1 MDHLK
6 HIRAWLT
13 AKLPYFIIFLFVV
26 QPVMDIMS
34 FWFTK
39 LEFGNTLT
47 LLLRFGV
54 LGLTLLLGFGLSH
67 RKKVY
72 WIAAG
77 ICLAIGLGHCFALY
91 QYGIRD
97 LVGDLTNY
105 IRVLQ
110 MPLTTLCLITFLR
123 ENQACYEAMKRG
135 ILASLLLILSVT
147 VLASLTGTEPHTY
160 MDGKG
165 YIGWFNNTNSQ
176 SFILTMLVPVTM
188 AWLYGKKGFKS
199 PLFWLVTLGGYAAM
213 YLLGTRLCY
222 LGIVASGFGLGISIL
237 LIRPANWL
245 RACVFFAS
253 SILFLSLMPFSP
265 MVRHQG
271 VYEDVQSNRQSSI
284 NTSISEHK
292 LEPLNDE
299 NLSEEELQL
308 RREKWI
314 ETLSPIY
321 ELYAP
326 DFTELF
332 GARRTIEMYDYT
344 SEIKE
349 ITAARPKK
357 LQFARLLMED
367 SPISARFFGL
377 ELSRFL
383 INGNNYD
390 VENDL
395 HGIYYLYGWVGLL
408 AMLAFLLYFLYLIAA
423 ALLRN
428 AKTYFTLDA
437 ASWGIAL
444 IMCLI
449 HVYCTAGVLRRP
461 NASFYLSA
469 ILAAVYYL
477 VKIKVYDKSA
487 YALRKVR

>member
-1 MDHLK
+1 MNDLK
-6 HIRAWLT
+6 HSCTWLT
-13 AKLPYFIIFLFVV
+13 AKLPYFVFFLFVA
-26 QPVMDIMS
+26 QPAMDIMS
-34 FWFTK
+34 FWFTR
-39 LEFGNTLT
+39 LGFGNTLT
-47 LLLRFGV
+47 LLLRFGI
-54 LGLTLLLGFGLSH
+54 LGLTLLLGFCLSH
-67 RKKVY
+67 RKKIY
-72 WIAAG
+72 WIVAG

-135 ILASLLLILSVT
+135 ILASLLLVLSVT

-176 SFILTMLVPVTM
+176 SFILCMLVPVTL

-199 PLFWLVTLGGYAAM
+199 PLFWLVTLCGYAAM

-222 LGIVASGFGLGISIL
+222 LGMVASGFGLGISIL
-237 LIRPANWL
+237 LIRPADWR
-245 RACVFFAS
+245 RACVFFLA

-265 MVRHQG
+265 MVLHQG
-271 VYEDVQSNRQSSI
+271 IYETVQSDRQSSI
-284 NTSISEHK
+284 NSIIEEQQM
-292 LEPLNDE
+292 EPLDEE
-299 NLSEEELQL
+299 NLSEEELRL

-314 ETLSPIY
+314 ETLTPVY
-321 ELYAP
+321 EFYAP

-332 GARRTIEMYDYT
+332 GAKATIEMYDYA
-344 SEIKE
+344 SDIKE
-349 ITAARPKK
+349 ITATRPKK
-357 LQFARLLMED
+357 LQFARLLMDD
-367 SPISARFFGL
+367 SPVSARFFGL

-423 ALLRN
+423 ALLRS

-444 IMCLI
+444 VMCLL
-449 HVYCTAGVLRRP
+449 HVYFTAGVLRRP

-477 VKIKVYDKSA
+477 VKIKAYDKPDVAS
-487 YALRKVR
+487 RKVR